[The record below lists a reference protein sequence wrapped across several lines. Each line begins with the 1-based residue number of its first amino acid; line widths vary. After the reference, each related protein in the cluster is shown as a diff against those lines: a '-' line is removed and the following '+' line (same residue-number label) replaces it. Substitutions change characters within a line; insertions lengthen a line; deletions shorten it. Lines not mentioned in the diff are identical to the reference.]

1 MWQRWFQRLQPLFLC
16 LALLFI
22 GFLLRS
28 QWPTLRAYEWRL
40 DMGWLGLAVGF
51 TLASWALEIQVW
63 RLLLGVLGGSL
74 PYGPAVRI
82 WFFAAV
88 IRYIPGNIWQPL
100 SMALQCQAWGIR
112 PEVTL
117 ASIAFYQALI
127 LLAVTP
133 IAALYF
139 SLTGNWGL
147 LTTYLQGAAPW
158 LVGLSIVPVIIF
170 LARPSW
176 LLSLLNWALVKV
188 GRAPIAAHLSSGR
201 LLWLLLIAVLNWLLW
216 GASFG
221 ALTLGLGQPAQ
232 LTLAQALFHLIA
244 VFPIA
249 YIIGFLSLITPS
261 GIGVREG
268 AFYLLLVPLFDP
280 GLVTVAALVMRIW
293 SMIGEL
299 LMALLS
305 SLTARWQPPPSTLF
319 ASDTPVELASEISG
333 DAAR

>member
-1 MWQRWFQRLQPLFLC
+1 M
-16 LALLFI
+16 
-22 GFLLRS
+22 
-28 QWPTLRAYEWRL
+28 
-40 DMGWLGLAVGF
+40 
-51 TLASWALEIQVW
+51 
-63 RLLLGVLGGSL
+63 
-74 PYGPAVRI
+74 
-82 WFFAAV
+82 
-88 IRYIPGNIWQPL
+88 
-100 SMALQCQAWGIR
+100 
-112 PEVTL
+112 
-117 ASIAFYQALI
+117 
-127 LLAVTP
+127 
-133 IAALYF
+133 
-139 SLTGNWGL
+139 
-147 LTTYLQGAAPW
+147 
-158 LVGLSIVPVIIF
+158 
-170 LARPSW
+170 
-176 LLSLLNWALVKV
+176 
-188 GRAPIAAHLSSGR
+188 
-201 LLWLLLIAVLNWLLW
+201 LNWLLW

>member
-1 MWQRWFQRLQPLFLC
+1 MWQRLFQRLQPLFLL

-22 GFLLRS
+22 AFLLRS
-28 QWPTLRAYEWRL
+28 QWPTLRAYEWRFHG
-40 DMGWLGLAVGF
+40 GWLTLAVGF
-51 TLASWALEIQVW
+51 TLASWGLEIQVW
-63 RLLLGVLGGSL
+63 RLLLGVLGRGL
-74 PYGPAVRI
+74 PFGPAVRI

-88 IRYIPGNIWQPL
+88 VRYIPGNVWQPL
-100 SMALQCQAWGIR
+100 SMALQCQQWGIR

-127 LLAVTP
+127 LLAVAP
-133 IAALYF
+133 VAALYF

-158 LVGLSIVPVIIF
+158 LIAASMVPVVIF
-170 LARPSW
+170 LARPGW
-176 LLSLLNWALVKV
+176 LLGLMNWALIKL
-188 GRAPIAAHLSSGR
+188 GRTPIAAQLSSAR

-216 GASFG
+216 GAAFA
-221 ALTLGLGQPAQ
+221 ALTLGLGRPAD
-232 LTLAQALFHLIA
+232 LTLAQALFHLVA

-280 GLVTVAALVMRIW
+280 GLVTVAALAMRIW
-293 SMIGEL
+293 SMVGEL

-305 SLTARWQPPPSTLF
+305 NLTARWQSAPPAMS
-319 ASDTPVELASEISG
+319 TPVETPG
-333 DAAR
+333 DVAGEFAR